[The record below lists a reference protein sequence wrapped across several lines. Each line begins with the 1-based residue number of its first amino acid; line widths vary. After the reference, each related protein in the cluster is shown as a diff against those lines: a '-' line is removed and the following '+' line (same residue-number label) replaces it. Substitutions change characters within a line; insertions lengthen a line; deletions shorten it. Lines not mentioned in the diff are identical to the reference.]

1 MSSRPEPIY
10 FWEYDTNWETSTKR
24 KPYIEPSLQD
34 GTTPLVKQMAG
45 KYTRSFVNFHH
56 PEIRDADYV
65 GPKAVLDNRYK
76 LVVDAKRD
84 SGIELFDLVNDP
96 YETTDL
102 SSAMPSLVER
112 MKDQLREWQ
121 DSVLNSL
128 TGADY

>member
-1 MSSRPEPIY
+1 MS
-10 FWEYDTNWETSTKR
+10 
-24 KPYIEPSLQD
+24 
-34 GTTPLVKQMAG
+34 G

-56 PEIRDADYV
+56 PVIQEADYA

-76 LVVDAKRD
+76 LVLDGRRD
-84 SGIELFDLVNDP
+84 SGIELFDLTNDP

-102 SSAMPSLVER
+102 SSAMPTLVES